1 MGIHAL
7 VEHQKIKARRSTQIT
22 PSRINTRRTIVVA
35 ITFVAMVA
43 VALVQKLDGN
53 HLAGYTSVRRA
64 TLQSP
69 PRRALS
75 STCDVSKMGP
85 VVRLNKM
92 LESWL
97 LLRVCKTTNSPVF
110 DCFPNNNHNNKQKET
125 VQRWILHSRGDARS
139 YLVRSST
146 GGAETLC
153 GSHDSIG
160 GGPRSGQGRF
170 AATQKANE
178 CHLCHLG

>member
-53 HLAGYTSVRRA
+53 HLAGYASVRRA

-85 VVRLNKM
+85 VVRFVPLV
-92 LESWL
+92 ESWP
-97 LLRVCKTTNSPVF
+97 LLRV
-110 DCFPNNNHNNKQKET
+110 
-125 VQRWILHSRGDARS
+125 
-139 YLVRSST
+139 
-146 GGAETLC
+146 
-153 GSHDSIG
+153 SH
-160 GGPRSGQGRF
+160 RYNR
-170 AATQKANE
+170 
-178 CHLCHLG
+178 